1 MCLVFMEA
9 LMSKKIPNRPWMY
22 YTFVWF
28 GAVLFTCI
36 LGLFMSTVI
45 YGLLSSVT
53 AWLSAFISV
62 SEVSQGGEINVNW
75 LIGVIS
81 SALSGSIVGMF
92 YYKIIF
98 KDVLP
103 MARWWVWASAG
114 ITILLYLWILYLY
127 A

>member
-1 MCLVFMEA
+1 
-9 LMSKKIPNRPWMY
+9 MSKKIPNRPWMY